1 MRIKRS
7 FTYAASGV
15 VLLTVAAVVACLA
28 TRRAAQKKDA
38 SLARTSENAPEAVA
52 QPDEGERAEPLG
64 ADLIREIDSYVAEV
78 VGEDPYLAAVQYY
91 PGIVG
96 RIRSHIETL
105 KAESLRDS
113 LDNLSDMTL
122 FEWPVMGRREGV
134 RYTSFPMR
142 PREGRHDI
150 KCILANRRVLKLL
163 QELAHLPSAEA
174 GALVQ
179 EHLMAALPEYQSA
192 FHELFGP
199 DNIGIERVIEPGER
213 PPEGPSINS
222 RYEILSLALIAGHLE
237 LESTFPAVLE
247 LAQYAREQREYLR
260 QCYLTD
266 KIPEWKAYLILADG
280 SLYNRLVIPTALVGT
295 SGGERKATLMQ
306 KLRSYDVPFT
316 TEKLTTYDAF
326 LTRHDIIVGPG
337 RWPPDYSKGTIEVS
351 FITGFTDDGFDR
363 VLAEV
368 TK

>member
-1 MRIKRS
+1 MLKPRFVIARWLAPLC
-7 FTYAASGV
+7 FAAS
-15 VLLTVAAVVACLA
+15 LLADSCGAA
-28 TRRAAQKKDA
+28 D
-38 SLARTSENAPEAVA
+38 
-52 QPDEGERAEPLG
+52 ERACDE
-64 ADLIREIDSYVAEV
+64 AQATDSYVAEAA
-78 VGEDPYLAAVQYY
+78 GEDPYLAAVQYY
-91 PGIVG
+91 PGIVA

-113 LDNLSDMTL
+113 LDNLSDYTL
-122 FEWPVMGRREGV
+122 FYWPVMPKRDGKV
-134 RYTSFPMR
+134 PATFPIR
-142 PREGRHDI
+142 PGEGRHDI
-150 KCILANRRVLKLL
+150 NCILGNRRVLKLL

-179 EHLMAALPEYQSA
+179 EHLMAALSKYQSA
-192 FHELFGP
+192 FHELCGP
-199 DNIGIERVIEPGER
+199 DNIEIKRVAKPGESGE
-213 PPEGPSINS
+213 EGPTLYS

-266 KIPEWKAYLILADG
+266 KIPEWRACVTLVDG

-295 SGGERKATLMQ
+295 SGGERKATLIQ

-326 LTRHDIIVGPG
+326 LTPHDIIVGPG

-363 VLAEV
+363 VIAEV